1 MDKTIVLSKEVI
13 DDEKIR
19 LELKSI
25 CEDLKVRG
33 YNPLKQIAG
42 YVISGDPG
50 YISSY
55 KDCRNRIKEI
65 DRTSLVEI
73 LLEEYLK

>member
-1 MDKTIVLSKEVI
+1 MDKTIMINKEVI
-13 DDEKIR
+13 KDEKVRID
-19 LELKSI
+19 LKAI

-42 YVISGDPG
+42 YIISGDPG

-55 KDCRNRIKEI
+55 KDCRSRIKEI
-65 DRTSLVEI
+65 DRTTLVEI
-73 LLEEYLK
+73 MLEEYLK

>member
-1 MDKTIVLSKEVI
+1 MDKTIMIDKKVI
-13 DDEKIR
+13 RDEKIK
-19 LELKSI
+19 LDLNEI
-25 CEDLKVRG
+25 CNDLRIRG

-42 YVISGDPG
+42 YIISGDPG

-65 DRTSLVEI
+65 DRTALVEI
-73 LLEEYLK
+73 MLEDFLK